1 MAYLGKGPSDTFSG
15 VTSKDSFTGDG
26 STVNFDISTDIPQG
40 GDTDIF
46 VYVDNVRQEPG
57 VSKAYTTGQDGS
69 GNYRRITFTTAPD
82 SGAEIYVLN
91 PGRIEALQVTGDNSV
106 SAAKIQ
112 SSAVT
117 TAKINDAAVTTA
129 KLGSAA
135 VTNTNLDTSII
146 TGFTELAEEAAAG
159 DFLIIYDTST
169 GTLKKIQRSNLT
181 IQVPNVTSI
190 SPTNVD
196 SKDSATTTTFT
207 VTGTGF
213 SVGVTAVLISNG
225 GTEISFNTVT
235 RDSAT
240 QLTCVL
246 NNALVTAVT
255 DEPYDIKVTNSSGLT
270 NTLTNQINV
279 DQRPVF
285 VTAAGTLGTQRSGS
299 FSATIEATDPESAG
313 AVRYDVVGGTL
324 PTGITLNTSTGVISG
339 SITPESSDT
348 TYNFTIQASD
358 VDSNVSFR
366 DFSITL
372 SGPSYL
378 SFTSSGTFSVPS
390 GITAVDVLVVG
401 GGGGGASSDS
411 TNGSGGGGAGGLIFR
426 PGFPVTPGGTITVT
440 VGCGGGPQGLG
451 NSPGNVGSPS
461 TFGSPGDPG
470 TGTVLTAIRGGHG
483 SVAGAPSPTA
493 PTTNAPGGSGGGG
506 SGPSGGSGI
515 GQGIQPTQP
524 GDSGTYG
531 FGNAGGGNGG
541 ALFVTR
547 GGGGGGAGGVGLPGG
562 GCNPFQTGGG
572 GIGRAYTIADGTT
585 PVYYAG
591 GGGSGGGTSSPSPN
605 TTGGPGG
612 QGGGGAG
619 GNFPGSGNNAQANT
633 GGGGGAASARP
644 GQPGATGGAGG
655 KGIVIVSY

>member
-46 VYVDNVRQEPG
+46 VYVNNVRQEPG
-57 VSKAYTTGQDGS
+57 VSKAYTTGQDGN

-91 PGRIEALQVTGDNSV
+91 PGRIEALQVTGDNTV
-106 SAAKIQ
+106 SATKIQ

-117 TAKINDAAVTTA
+117 TVKINDGAVTTA

-135 VTNTNLDTSII
+135 VTNTNLDASII

-159 DFLIIYDTST
+159 DFLIIYDSST
-169 GTLKKIQRSNLT
+169 GTLKKIQRSNITLQAPT
-181 IQVPNVTSI
+181 VSSI

-207 VTGTGF
+207 ITGTGF

-235 RDSAT
+235 RDSST

-246 NNALVTAVT
+246 NNGLITLNT
-255 DEPYDIKVTNSSGLT
+255 DEPYDIKVTNSSSLT
-270 NTLTNQINV
+270 STLANQINV

-299 FSATIEATDPESAG
+299 FSATVEATDPESAG
-313 AVRYDVVGGTL
+313 AIRYDVVGGTL
-324 PTGITLNTSTGVISG
+324 PTGITLNSSTGVVSG
-339 SITPESSDT
+339 SITLETSDT

-372 SGPSYL
+372 SGPSVQ

-390 GITAVDVLVVG
+390 GITSVDVLVVAG
-401 GGGGGASSDS
+401 GGGGGAQSGQA
-411 TNGSGGGGAGGLIFR
+411 TGGGGAGGLIYR
-426 PGFPVTPGGTITVT
+426 PGFTVTPGGTVSVT
-440 VGCGGGPQGLG
+440 VGCGGAGVAPANTG
-451 NSPGNVGSPS
+451 NTGQDSV
-461 TFGSPGDPG
+461 FG
-470 TGTVLTAIRGGHG
+470 TLTAKGGG
-483 SVAGAPSPTA
+483 GGRAATPANG
-493 PTTNAPGGSGGGG
+493 NGGSGGGASEYCSALTAG
-506 SGPSGGSGI
+506 TAT
-515 GQGIQPTQP
+515 QPTQP

-531 FGNAGGGNGG
+531 FGNPGGPYSGQGYV
-541 ALFVTR
+541 A
-547 GGGGGGAGGVGLPGG
+547 GGGGGAGAVGGAGGGPSGGAGVGNGGVGL
-562 GCNPFQTGGG
+562 
-572 GIGRAYTIADGTT
+572 AYTIADGTT
-585 PVYYAG
+585 PVFYAG
-591 GGGSGGGTSSPSPN
+591 GGASGAAATLTVLSGS
-605 TTGGPGG
+605 GG
-612 QGGGGAG
+612 QGGGGNG
-619 GNFPGSGNNAQANT
+619 GGGTPARAAQSGQANT
-633 GGGGGAASARP
+633 GGGGG
-644 GQPGATGGAGG
+644 GGNSGSPANSGSGG
-655 KGIVIVSY
+655 KGIVIVRY

>member
-46 VYVDNVRQEPG
+46 VYVNNVRQEPG
-57 VSKAYTTGQDGS
+57 VSKAYTTGQDGN

-91 PGRIEALQVTGDNSV
+91 PGRIEALQVTGDNTV
-106 SAAKIQ
+106 SATKIQ

-117 TAKINDAAVTTA
+117 TVKINDGAVTTA

-135 VTNTNLDTSII
+135 VTNTNLDASII

-169 GTLKKIQRSNLT
+169 GTLKKIQRSNITLQAPT
-181 IQVPNVTSI
+181 VSSI

-235 RDSAT
+235 RDSST

-246 NNALVTAVT
+246 NNGLITLNT
-255 DEPYDIKVTNSSGLT
+255 DEPYDIKVTNSSSLT
-270 NTLTNQINV
+270 STLANQINV

-299 FSATIEATDPESAG
+299 FSATVEATDPESAG
-313 AVRYDVVGGTL
+313 AIRYDVVGGTL
-324 PTGITLNTSTGVISG
+324 PTGITLNSSTGVVSG
-339 SITPESSDT
+339 SITLETSDT

-372 SGPSYL
+372 SGPSVQ

-390 GITAVDVLVVG
+390 GITSVDVLVVAG
-401 GGGGGASSDS
+401 GGGGGAQNSQA
-411 TNGSGGGGAGGLIFR
+411 TGGGGAGGLIYR
-426 PGFPVTPGGTITVT
+426 PAFPVTPGGTVSVT
-440 VGCGGGPQGLG
+440 VGCGGAGVAPANTG
-451 NSPGNVGSPS
+451 NTGQDSV
-461 TFGSPGDPG
+461 FG
-470 TGTVLTAIRGGHG
+470 TLTAKGGG
-483 SVAGAPSPTA
+483 GGRAATPANG
-493 PTTNAPGGSGGGG
+493 NGGSGGGASEYCSALTAG
-506 SGPSGGSGI
+506 TAT
-515 GQGIQPTQP
+515 QPTQP

-531 FGNAGGGNGG
+531 FGNPGGPYSGQGYV
-541 ALFVTR
+541 A
-547 GGGGGGAGGVGLPGG
+547 GGGGGAGAVGGAGGGPSGGAGVGNGGVGL
-562 GCNPFQTGGG
+562 
-572 GIGRAYTIADGTT
+572 AYTIADGTT
-585 PVYYAG
+585 PVFYAG
-591 GGGSGGGTSSPSPN
+591 GGASGAAATLTVLSGS
-605 TTGGPGG
+605 GG
-612 QGGGGAG
+612 QGGGGNG
-619 GNFPGSGNNAQANT
+619 GGGTPARAAQSGQANT
-633 GGGGGAASARP
+633 GGGGG
-644 GQPGATGGAGG
+644 GGNSGSPANSGSGG
-655 KGIVIVSY
+655 KGIVIVRY

>member
-1 MAYLGKGPSDTFSG
+1 MGYIGKGPSDTFSG

-26 STVNFDISTDIPQG
+26 STVIFDISTDIPQG

-106 SAAKIQ
+106 STTKIQ
-112 SSAVT
+112 NSAVT

-135 VTNTNLDTSII
+135 VTNTNLDASII

-169 GTLKKIQRSNLT
+169 GTLKKIQRSNITLQ
-181 IQVPNVTSI
+181 IPIVTSI

-213 SVGVTAVLISNG
+213 SVGTTAKLRNNS
-225 GTEISFNTVT
+225 GTDINFNTVT

-246 NNALVTAVT
+246 SNALITAEGIT
-255 DEPYDIKVTNSSGLT
+255 DEPYDIVVTSGSGLISS
-270 NTLTNQINV
+270 LENQINV

-285 VTAAGTLGTQRSGS
+285 ITSAGSLGTQRSGS

-313 AVRYDVVGGTL
+313 AVRFDVVGGTL
-324 PTGITLNTSTGVISG
+324 PTGITLNISTGVISG
-339 SITPESSDT
+339 SITPESSET

-372 SGPSYL
+372 SGPTIT
-378 SFTSSGTFSVPS
+378 SFTTSGTFSVPS
-390 GITAVDVLVVG
+390 GVTEVDVLVVAG
-401 GGGGGASSDS
+401 GGTGGSD
-411 TNGSGGGGAGGLIFR
+411 NGGGGGAGGLIFR
-426 PGFPVTPGGTITVT
+426 PAFTVTPGGTVSVT
-440 VGCGGGPQGLG
+440 VGDGGPAPGQNDYPVGPSGQDSVFGTLTAKGGGGGGGQATQ
-451 NSPGNVGSPS
+451 PGVS
-461 TFGSPGDPG
+461 
-470 TGTVLTAIRGGHG
+470 
-483 SVAGAPSPTA
+483 
-493 PTTNAPGGSGGGG
+493 GGSGGGG
-506 SGPSGGSGI
+506 NGHSPGVPNVGGSAT
-515 GQGIQPTQP
+515 QPTQP
-524 GDSGTYG
+524 GDSGTFG
-531 FGNAGGGNGG
+531 FGFPGTTGPFLGGN
-541 ALFVTR
+541 A
-547 GGGGGGAGGVGLPGG
+547 GGGGGGAGGAG
-562 GCNPFQTGGG
+562 TGGG
-572 GIGRAYTIADGTT
+572 QCNAASGGSGRSYTIADGTT
-585 PVYYAG
+585 PVAYAG
-591 GGGSGGGTSSPSPN
+591 GGGGGMSAGQIFAGGSGGNSGCPNSPN
-605 TTGGPGG
+605 AGGGRGGQGNNGGPNPDGG
-612 QGGGGAG
+612 QGG
-619 GNFPGSGNNAQANT
+619 ANRG
-633 GGGGGAASARP
+633 GGGGGAA
-644 GQPGATGGAGG
+644 GGSGGSGG
-655 KGIVIVSY
+655 KGVVIVKY

>member
-91 PGRIEALQVTGDNSV
+91 PGRIEALQVTGDNTV
-106 SAAKIQ
+106 SATKIQ

-117 TAKINDAAVTTA
+117 TVKINDGAVTTA

-146 TGFTELAEEAAAG
+146 TGFTELAEVAADG
-159 DFLIIYDTST
+159 DFLIIYDSST
-169 GTLKKIQRSNLT
+169 GTLKKIQRSNIILQAPT
-181 IQVPNVTSI
+181 VSSI
-190 SPTNVD
+190 SPTNID

-235 RDSAT
+235 RNSST

-246 NNALVTAVT
+246 NNGLVTLNT
-255 DEPYDIKVTNSSGLT
+255 DEPYDIKVTNSSSLT
-270 NTLTNQINV
+270 STLANQINV

-285 VTAAGTLGTQRSGS
+285 VTAAGSLGTQRVGS
-299 FSATIEATDPESAG
+299 FSATVEATDPESAG
-313 AVRYDVVGGTL
+313 AIRYDVVGGTL
-324 PTGITLNTSTGVISG
+324 PTGITLNSSTGVVSG
-339 SITPESSDT
+339 SITLETSDT

-372 SGPSYL
+372 SGPTVQ
-378 SFTSSGTFSVPS
+378 SFTSSGTFAVPS
-390 GITAVDVLVVG
+390 GITSVDVLVVAG
-401 GGGGGASSDS
+401 GGGGGAQNSQA
-411 TNGSGGGGAGGLIFR
+411 TGGGGAGGLIFR
-426 PGFPVTPGGTITVT
+426 PGFTVTPGGTVSVT
-440 VGCGGGPQGLG
+440 VGCGGAGVAPANTG
-451 NSPGNVGSPS
+451 NTGQDSV
-461 TFGSPGDPG
+461 FG
-470 TGTVLTAIRGGHG
+470 TLTAKGGG
-483 SVAGAPSPTA
+483 GGRAATPANG
-493 PTTNAPGGSGGGG
+493 NGGSGGGA
-506 SGPSGGSGI
+506 SEYCSALTI
-515 GQGIQPTQP
+515 GQATQPTQP

-531 FGNAGGGNGG
+531 FGNPGGPYSGQGYV
-541 ALFVTR
+541 A
-547 GGGGGGAGGVGLPGG
+547 GGGGGAGAAGGAGGGPSGGAGVGNGGVGL
-562 GCNPFQTGGG
+562 
-572 GIGRAYTIADGTT
+572 AYTIADGTT
-585 PVYYAG
+585 PVFYAG
-591 GGGSGGGTSSPSPN
+591 GGASGAASTLSVLSGS
-605 TTGGPGG
+605 GG
-612 QGGGGAG
+612 QGGGGNG
-619 GNFPGSGNNAQANT
+619 GGGTPARAAQSGQANT
-633 GGGGGAASARP
+633 GGGGG
-644 GQPGATGGAGG
+644 GGNSGSPANSGSGG
-655 KGIVIVSY
+655 KGIVIVRY

>member
-146 TGFTELAEEAAAG
+146 TGFTELAEVADNG
-159 DFLIIYDTST
+159 DFLIIYDSST
-169 GTLKKIQRSNLT
+169 GTLKKIQRSNITL
-181 IQVPNVTSI
+181 QVPTVSSI

-213 SVGVTAVLISNG
+213 DSSVTAKLISNG

-235 RDSAT
+235 RDSIT

-246 NNALVTAVT
+246 NNGLVTAVT
-255 DEPYDIKVTNSSGLT
+255 DEPYDIKVTNSSGLS
-270 NTLTNQINV
+270 NTLADQINV

-285 VTAAGTLGTQRSGS
+285 LTAAGSLGSVADSTRISTT
-299 FSATIEATDPESAG
+299 FTIEATDPESAG
-313 AVRYDVVGGTL
+313 AVRYDVISGSL
-324 PTGITLNTSTGVISG
+324 PAGASLNSSTGVISTFNAVG
-339 SITPESSDT
+339 ADT
-348 TYNFTIQASD
+348 TSTFTIQASD

-366 DFSITL
+366 DFSITIL
-372 SGPSYL
+372 APVYQ

-390 GITAVDVLVVG
+390 GVTAVDVLVVAG
-401 GGGGGASSDS
+401 GGGGGFDQ
-411 TNGSGGGGAGGLIFR
+411 GGGGGAGGLIFR
-426 PGFPVTPGGTITVT
+426 PGFTVTPGGTVSVT
-440 VGCGGGPQGLG
+440 VGDGGAGTQGPAQRGTTGQDSVFGTLTAKGGGGA
-451 NSPGNVGSPS
+451 GSGDGAGPHNN
-461 TFGSPGDPG
+461 GSQ
-470 TGTVLTAIRGGHG
+470 
-483 SVAGAPSPTA
+483 
-493 PTTNAPGGSGGGG
+493 GGSGGATGWRGPTTPAPVG
-506 SGPSGGSGI
+506 SGVV

-531 FGNAGGGNGG
+531 FGNPAGAANGYTVG
-541 ALFVTR
+541 DAGR
-547 GGGGGGAGGVGLPGG
+547 SSGGGGGAGAAGSAAAPHPGPGG
-562 GCNPFQTGGG
+562 AG

-585 PVYYAG
+585 SVYYAG
-591 GGGSGGGTSSPSPN
+591 GGGGSGGQYPGHTVA
-605 TTGGPGG
+605 PGG

-619 GNFPGSGNNAQANT
+619 GEYGAGTAAVSAQANK
-633 GGGGGAASARP
+633 GGGGGGGVPSAGP
-644 GQPGATGGAGG
+644 TIGGSGG

>member
-1 MAYLGKGPSDTFSG
+1 MAYIGKGPSDTFSG

-26 STVNFDISTDIPQG
+26 STVIFDISTDIPQG

-91 PGRIEALQVTGDNSV
+91 PGRIEALQVTGDNTV
-106 SAAKIQ
+106 SATKIQ

-117 TAKINDAAVTTA
+117 TVKINDGAVTTA

-135 VTNTNLDTSII
+135 VTNTNLDASII

-169 GTLKKIQRSNLT
+169 GTLKKIQRSNITLQ
-181 IQVPNVTSI
+181 IPIITSI

-207 VTGTGF
+207 ITGTGF

-235 RDSAT
+235 RDSTT

-255 DEPYDIKVTNSSGLT
+255 DEPYDIKVTNTSNLT
-270 NTLTNQINV
+270 STLTNQINV

-285 VTAAGTLGTQRSGS
+285 VTAAGSLGTQRVGS

-372 SGPSYL
+372 SGPSVT
-378 SFTSSGTFSVPS
+378 SFTSSGTFAVPS
-390 GITAVDVLVVG
+390 GITSVDVLVVAG
-401 GGGGGASSDS
+401 GGGGGGRLA
-411 TNGSGGGGAGGLIFR
+411 GAGGAGGLIFR
-426 PGFPVTPGGTITVT
+426 PAFPVTPGGTVSVT
-440 VGCGGGPQGLG
+440 VGDGGAFGDFGPGNPGIGTTGQDSLFGTLTAKGGGGG
-451 NSPGNVGSPS
+451 IGGSGSSEPGKS
-461 TFGSPGDPG
+461 
-470 TGTVLTAIRGGHG
+470 
-483 SVAGAPSPTA
+483 
-493 PTTNAPGGSGGGG
+493 GGSGGGG
-506 SGPSGGSGI
+506 RISGNNGGTAT
-515 GQGIQPTQP
+515 QPTQP

-531 FGNAGGGNGG
+531 FGNPGG
-541 ALFVTR
+541 AGLTGIPSAYIYR
-547 GGGGGGAGGVGLPGG
+547 SGGGGGAGASGVNGQQGGTGGVGL
-562 GCNPFQTGGG
+562 
-572 GIGRAYTIADGTT
+572 AYTIADGTT

-591 GGGSGGGTSSPSPN
+591 GGGAGGEIVDC
-605 TTGGPGG
+605 GPVVSVAAGG
-612 QGGGGAG
+612 QGGGGASG
-619 GNFPGSGNNAQANT
+619 GLNPNIASQSGTANR
-633 GGGGGAASARP
+633 GGGGGGGTTSPSP
-644 GQPGATGGAGG
+644 GDTPINGGSGG
-655 KGIVIVSY
+655 KGIVIVRY

>member
-106 SAAKIQ
+106 STTKIQNSAVTTAKINDA
-112 SSAVT
+112 AVT

-135 VTNTNLDTSII
+135 VTNTNLDASII
-146 TGFTELAEEAAAG
+146 TGFTELSEEAADG
-159 DFLIIYDTST
+159 DFLIVYDTST
-169 GTLKKIQRSNLT
+169 GTLKKIQRSNVRLA
-181 IQVPNVTSI
+181 IPSVTSI

-213 SVGVTAVLISNG
+213 SVGTTAKLRNNS
-225 GTEISFNTVT
+225 GTDINFNTVT
-235 RDSAT
+235 RDSNT

-246 NNALVTAVT
+246 NNALITAVGVT
-255 DEPYDIKVTNSSGLT
+255 DEPYDIVVTSGSGLISS
-270 NTLTNQINV
+270 LDNQINV

-285 VTAAGTLGTQRSGS
+285 VTAAGSLGSQRVGT
-299 FSATIEATDPESAG
+299 FTATVEATDPESAG
-313 AVRYDVVGGTL
+313 AVRYDVIGGTL
-324 PTGITLNTSTGVISG
+324 PTGITLNSSTGVVSG
-339 SITPESSDT
+339 SITLETSDT

-372 SGPSYL
+372 QGPQIT
-378 SFTSSGTFSVPS
+378 SFTASGTFSVPTGLTS
-390 GITAVDVLVVG
+390 VDVLVVA
-401 GGGGGASSDS
+401 GGGAGGAD
-411 TNGSGGGGAGGLIFR
+411 NGGGGGAGGLIFR
-426 PGFPVTPGGTITVT
+426 PGFTVTPGGTVSVT
-440 VGCGGGPQGLG
+440 VGDGGPAPGQNCYPVGPSGQDSVFGTLTAKGGGGG
-451 NSPGNVGSPS
+451 GGAS
-461 TFGSPGDPG
+461 TS
-470 TGTVLTAIRGGHG
+470 
-483 SVAGAPSPTA
+483 AGAA
-493 PTTNAPGGSGGGG
+493 GGSGGGG
-506 SGPSGGSGI
+506 NGHSPGVPNVGGSAT
-515 GQGIQPTQP
+515 QPTQP

-531 FGNAGGGNGG
+531 FGFTGGTGG
-541 ALFVTR
+541 PSPVALRV
-547 GGGGGGAGGVGLPGG
+547 GGGGGGAGSHGGPHPTNPVVGD
-562 GCNPFQTGGG
+562 G
-572 GIGRAYTIADGTT
+572 GIGKTYTIADGTS

-591 GGGSGGGTSSPSPN
+591 GGGGGTNESLPFIPRN
-605 TTGGPGG
+605 NGG
-612 QGGGGAG
+612 QGGGGVGTNQLG
-619 GNFPGSGNNAQANT
+619 GNAQANK
-633 GGGGGAASARP
+633 GGGGGGGGNNTPRP
-644 GQPGATGGAGG
+644 GGTGG
-655 KGIVIVSY
+655 KGIVIVKF

>member
-57 VSKAYTTGQDGS
+57 VSKAYTTGQDGN

-91 PGRIEALQVTGDNSV
+91 PGRIEALQVTGDNTV
-106 SAAKIQ
+106 SATKIQ

-117 TAKINDAAVTTA
+117 TVKINDGAVTTA

-146 TGFTELAEEAAAG
+146 TGFTELAEEAASG

-169 GTLKKIQRSNLT
+169 GTLKKIQRSNVTLQTPT
-181 IQVPNVTSI
+181 ISSI

-207 VTGTGF
+207 ITGTGF

-235 RDSAT
+235 RDSST

-246 NNALVTAVT
+246 NNGLVTLNT
-255 DEPYDIKVTNSSGLT
+255 DEPYDIKVTNGSGLT
-270 NTLTNQINV
+270 NTLANQINV

-299 FSATIEATDPESAG
+299 FSATVEATDPESAG
-313 AVRYDVVGGTL
+313 AIRYDVVGGTL
-324 PTGITLNTSTGVISG
+324 PTGITLNSSTGVVSG
-339 SITPESSDT
+339 SITPESSET

-372 SGPSYL
+372 SGPSVQ

-390 GITAVDVLVVG
+390 GITSVDVLVVA
-401 GGGGGASSDS
+401 GGGAGGAQSGQA
-411 TNGSGGGGAGGLIFR
+411 TGGGGAGGLIYR
-426 PGFPVTPGGTITVT
+426 PGFTVTPGGTVTVT
-440 VGCGGGPQGLG
+440 VGCGGAGAAPVSTG
-451 NSPGNVGSPS
+451 NTGQDSVFGTLTAKGGGGGRSAPAAPGN
-461 TFGSPGDPG
+461 
-470 TGTVLTAIRGGHG
+470 
-483 SVAGAPSPTA
+483 
-493 PTTNAPGGSGGGG
+493 GGSGGG
-506 SGPSGGSGI
+506 SAENTCATAA
-515 GQGIQPTQP
+515 GQATQPTQP

-531 FGNAGGGNGG
+531 FGNPGGPFSGQGY
-541 ALFVTR
+541 VS
-547 GGGGGGAGGVGLPGG
+547 GGGGGAGAAGGAGGGPVGCAGVGNGG
-562 GCNPFQTGGG
+562 V
-572 GIGRAYTIADGTT
+572 GRAYTIADGTT
-585 PVYYAG
+585 PVFYAG
-591 GGGSGGGTSSPSPN
+591 GGASGAASTLSVSSGS
-605 TTGGPGG
+605 GG
-612 QGGGGAG
+612 QGGGGNG
-619 GNFPGSGNNAQANT
+619 GGGTPVRVAQSGQANT
-633 GGGGGAASARP
+633 GGGGGGGFAGSP
-644 GQPGATGGAGG
+644 GNSGSGG
-655 KGIVIVSY
+655 KGIVIVRY